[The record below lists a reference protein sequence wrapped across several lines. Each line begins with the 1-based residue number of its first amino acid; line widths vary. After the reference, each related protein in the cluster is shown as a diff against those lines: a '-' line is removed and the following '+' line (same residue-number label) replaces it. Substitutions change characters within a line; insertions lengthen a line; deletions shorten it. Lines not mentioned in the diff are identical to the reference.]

1 MSIGPTED
9 SCQEWQSR
17 NGVFTCKILM
27 HWHSLSM
34 PEIIRKNFSGTPR
47 TSSEEQEYEFFPL
60 AFSTRLRL
68 GSCLG
73 FVQFPD
79 YTVILILFI
88 LLHSVNANLT
98 ADQIAG
104 TDKECLCISK
114 VLFTSPCSLP
124 PVVLQAPVCC
134 LSYCILFMHFA
145 LSVIV
150 KSIILISSDIH
161 MVLNLHVFL
170 FLAVAPK
177 VKVKTLVQCILILTR
192 VLQKYY

>member
-1 MSIGPTED
+1 
-9 SCQEWQSR
+9 
-17 NGVFTCKILM
+17 M
-27 HWHSLSM
+27 HRHSLSV
-34 PEIIRKNFSGTPR
+34 PEIIRKNFSGTPHYT

-60 AFSTRLRL
+60 AFSIRLRL
-68 GSCLG
+68 GSWLASGLG
-73 FVQFPD
+73 LGLGLVQFPD

-104 TDKECLCISK
+104 TEKDRLCVSK

-150 KSIILISSDIH
+150 SILLICSDIH
-161 MVLNLHVFL
+161 MVLNLHVLL

-177 VKVKTLVQCILILTR
+177 LKVKTLVQCILILIR
-192 VLQKYY
+192 VRNITESFIKKLLGSLLWILL